1 MYTCLV
7 CCWMITRV
15 SLRKII
21 CFDPMKK
28 RSMRSKPIPPVDQV
42 MNNPRANNRFPLDG
56 KKEIEDVSSRMLY
69 DSKTVMDKIKEI
81 MRQKKIDKLQR
92 MKNHW
97 KGLQ

>member
-1 MYTCLV
+1 
-7 CCWMITRV
+7 
-15 SLRKII
+15 
-21 CFDPMKK
+21 MKK
-28 RSMRSKPIPPVDQV
+28 RSKRSKPILPTDEV
-42 MNNPRANNRFPLDG
+42 MNNPRADKKFPQLG

>member
-1 MYTCLV
+1 
-7 CCWMITRV
+7 
-15 SLRKII
+15 
-21 CFDPMKK
+21 MKK
-28 RSMRSKPIPPVDQV
+28 RSKRSKPILPTDEV
-42 MNNPRANNRFPLDG
+42 MNNPRADKKYPLMDMDG
-56 KKEIEDVSSRMLY
+56 DDVSSRMLY